1 MCLTC
6 QGLPHVCGG
15 FQGATSNS
23 NISDLCYRFDQEGL
37 RWEQYGKMTDKRDFV
52 AYDHSP
58 DWGLII
64 SGGYDGDKYFET
76 VENTLDSLNFNSLPD
91 LPKEQYI
98 GCLAIV
104 DAETLF
110 ATGGKTNGIG
120 DNETYI
126 YR

>member
-1 MCLTC
+1 MLA
-6 QGLPHVCGG
+6 GLPHVCGG
-15 FQGATSNS
+15 LQGSNLPD
-23 NISDLCYRFDQEGL
+23 NISDLCYRFNPESMQ
-37 RWEQYGKMTDKRDFV
+37 WEQSGSLTDKKDFV

-58 DWGLII
+58 EWGLIV
-64 SGGYDGDKYFET
+64 SGGYDGEKYYDT
-76 VENTLDSLNFNSLPD
+76 VENTLDSLNFDLLPD

-98 GCLAIV
+98 GCLAIL
-104 DAETLF
+104 DEETLF